1 MSINI
6 NNFNIKEVYINGYY
20 IKEIYNGN
28 QLVYQKNQGVPI
40 DVTDY
45 EYTLDSKG
53 NLVLTKYIGA
63 SPEKV
68 NPNI

>member
-1 MSINI
+1 MPIQI
-6 NNFNIKEVYINGYY
+6 NNFNIADIYINGYY

-28 QLVYQKNQGVPI
+28 ILVYEKNKGVPI
-40 DVTDY
+40 DVSDY